1 MRVLITGGAG
11 FVGSHL
17 ADACLLRGDEVYVLD
32 DLSTG
37 SIDNIEYLKRHPY
50 FHYTIGRVQNAAVT
64 AELVD
69 RVDMVYHLAAEVG
82 VRRVIDSPISTIE
95 NNVQATE
102 VVFNAAAKKGKRV
115 LFTSTSEVY
124 GLSTDLPYREDGNI
138 VMGAASKGRWSYACS
153 KALDEFLALAY
164 FHERQM
170 PVTVVRLFNTVGPRQ
185 TGHYGMVVPSL
196 VQQAM
201 TGKPITVYG
210 DGSQSRCFGFVK
222 DVVRRPGR
230 AHGAPGGGG
239 RDLQHRRVD
248 GDLDPRPG
256 EAREGDHEV
265 RLADRAHP
273 LRRCV
278 RVGLPGHAAPHPRH
292 VEAAQA
298 LVGFA
303 PTTDIDEIV
312 DSVMRSFV
320 ARQERSAP
328 APADLSAPPRS
339 GWRDG
344 RDARDPGRAAARPRA
359 SRSRGVTLARVV
371 GLGGGRP
378 LRYDRREHARR

>member
-17 ADACLLRGDEVYVLD
+17 ADACLLRGDQVFVLD

-50 FHYTIGRVQNAAVT
+50 FHYTIDRVQNARVT

-102 VVFNAAAKKGKRV
+102 VVFSAAAKKGKRV

-138 VMGAASKGRWSYACS
+138 VMGSASKGRWSYACS

-164 FHERQM
+164 YHERQM

-185 TGHYGMVVPSL
+185 TGHYGMVIPSL

-201 TGKPITVYG
+201 TGKPITVFG

-222 DVVRRPGR
+222 DVVKALIALMERPEAAGEIYNI
-230 AHGAPGGGG
+230 GG
-239 RDLQHRRVD
+239 VD
-248 GDLDPRPG
+248 GDLDPRPR
-256 EAREGDHEV
+256 EAREGADEV
-265 RLADRAHP
+265 RVADRARP
-273 LRRCV
+273 VRGRV
-278 RVGLPGHAAPHPRH
+278 RVGLRGHAAPRPRH

-298 LVGFA
+298 RRLRADDGHRRDRRFGDAV
-303 PTTDIDEIV
+303 V
-312 DSVMRSFV
+312 H
-320 ARQERSAP
+320 RSAGALRP
-328 APADLSAPPRS
+328 TRAGRSAAPRPGGVMNVDRRS
-339 GWRDG
+339 
-344 RDARDPGRAAARPRA
+344 PGRAAARYGL
-359 SRSRGVTLARVV
+359 RGDARTLAHAV
-371 GLGGGRP
+371 GLGGDRSSALRP
-378 LRYDRREHARR
+378 TRATSSG

>member
-11 FVGSHL
+11 FIGSHL
-17 ADACLLRGDEVYVLD
+17 ADACLLRGDQVHVLD

-37 SIDNIEYLKRHPY
+37 SFDNIEFLKRHPY
-50 FHYTIGRVQNAAVT
+50 FDYTIGRVQDASLT

-69 RVDMVYHLAAEVG
+69 RADLIYHLAAEVG

-102 VVFNAAAKKGKRV
+102 VVFSAAAKKRKRV

-138 VMGAASKGRWSYACS
+138 VMGSASKGRWSYACS

-164 FHERQM
+164 FHERHM
-170 PVTVVRLFNTVGPRQ
+170 PVTIVRLFNTVGPRQ
-185 TGHYGMVVPSL
+185 TGHYGMVIPRL

-201 TGKPITVYG
+201 TGQPITVYG

-222 DVVRRPGR
+222 DVVKALVALTDRP
-230 AHGAPGGGG
+230 
-239 RDLQHRRVD
+239 
-248 GDLDPRPG
+248 
-256 EAREGDHEV
+256 
-265 RLADRAHP
+265 
-273 LRRCV
+273 
-278 RVGLPGHAAPHPRH
+278 
-292 VEAAQA
+292 EAAGEIYNVGASTEITILDLAKRVKELTKSESPIVMVPYAEAYDEGYEDMPRRIPDTSKLRA

-303 PTTDIDEIV
+303 PTTGIEEIV

-320 ARQERSAP
+320 TRQERSATRP
-328 APADLSAPPRS
+328 PVPSRAP
-339 GWRDG
+339 
-344 RDARDPGRAAARPRA
+344 
-359 SRSRGVTLARVV
+359 VRV
-371 GLGGGRP
+371 
-378 LRYDRREHARR
+378 A

>member
-50 FHYTIGRVQNAAVT
+50 FHYTIGRVQNAQVT

-102 VVFNAAAKKGKRV
+102 VVFSAAAKKGKRV

-124 GLSTDLPYREDGNI
+124 GLSTDLPYKEEGNI

-164 FHERQM
+164 YHERQM

-185 TGHYGMVVPSL
+185 TGHYGMVVPTL

-201 TGKPITVYG
+201 TGKPMTVYG

-222 DVVRRPGR
+222 DVVQALVALMDRPEAAGQIYNI
-230 AHGAPGGGG
+230 GASTEISI
-239 RDLQHRRVD
+239 LELARRVKEITKSTSPIVLIPYAD
-248 GDLDPRPG
+248 AYDSGYQDMPRRIP
-256 EAREGDHEV
+256 DTSK
-265 RLADRAHP
+265 
-273 LRRCV
+273 LRN
-278 RVGLPGHAAPHPRH
+278 
-292 VEAAQA
+292 

-303 PTTDIDEIV
+303 PTTDIDEII
-312 DSVMRSFV
+312 DSVMRSFL
-320 ARQERSAP
+320 ARQERSAQRP
-328 APADLSAPPRS
+328 PVSLRAP
-339 GWRDG
+339 
-344 RDARDPGRAAARPRA
+344 
-359 SRSRGVTLARVV
+359 VRV
-371 GLGGGRP
+371 
-378 LRYDRREHARR
+378 A

>member
-11 FVGSHL
+11 FIGSHL
-17 ADACLLRGDEVYVLD
+17 ADACLLRGDQVYVID

-69 RVDMVYHLAAEVG
+69 RVDVVYHLAAEVG

-102 VVFNAAAKKGKRV
+102 VVFSAAAKKGKRV

-124 GLSTDLPYREDGNI
+124 GLSTDLPYREEGNI

-164 FHERQM
+164 FNERHM

-185 TGHYGMVVPSL
+185 TGHYGMVIPRL

-201 TGKPITVYG
+201 TGKPLTVYG
-210 DGSQSRCFGFVK
+210 DGAQSRCFGFVK
-222 DVVRRPGR
+222 DVVHALVMLMDRPESAGEIYNVGASTEITILDLAKRVKELTKSASPIVMVPYAEAYDEGYEDMPRRIPDTTKL
-230 AHGAPGGGG
+230 
-239 RDLQHRRVD
+239 RDLI
-248 GDLDPRPG
+248 GY
-256 EAREGDHEV
+256 
-265 RLADRAHP
+265 
-273 LRRCV
+273 
-278 RVGLPGHAAPHPRH
+278 
-292 VEAAQA
+292 
-298 LVGFA
+298 A
-303 PTTDIDEIV
+303 PTTGIEEIV

-320 ARQERSAP
+320 SRQERSAP
-328 APADLSAPPRS
+328 RAPV
-339 GWRDG
+339 
-344 RDARDPGRAAARPRA
+344 A
-359 SRSRGVTLARVV
+359 SRAPIRV
-371 GLGGGRP
+371 
-378 LRYDRREHARR
+378 A

>member
-17 ADACLLRGDEVYVLD
+17 ADACLARGDEVFILD

-50 FHYTIGRVQNAAVT
+50 FHYTIGRVQNAQVT

-102 VVFNAAAKKGKRV
+102 VVFSAAAKKGKRV

-164 FHERQM
+164 YHERQM

-185 TGHYGMVVPSL
+185 TGHYGMVVPTL

-201 TGKPITVYG
+201 TGKPMTVYG

-222 DVVRRPGR
+222 DVVRALVALMERP
-230 AHGAPGGGG
+230 
-239 RDLQHRRVD
+239 
-248 GDLDPRPG
+248 
-256 EAREGDHEV
+256 
-265 RLADRAHP
+265 
-273 LRRCV
+273 
-278 RVGLPGHAAPHPRH
+278 
-292 VEAAQA
+292 EAAGQIYNIGA
-298 LVGFA
+298 STEISILELAKRVKEITGSSSPIVLIPYADAYDAGYQDMPRRIPDTSKLRSLVGFA

-312 DSVMRSFV
+312 DSVMRSFL
-320 ARQERSAP
+320 ARQERSAQ
-328 APADLSAPPRS
+328 
-339 GWRDG
+339 
-344 RDARDPGRAAARPRA
+344 
-359 SRSRGVTLARVV
+359 
-371 GLGGGRP
+371 RP
-378 LRYDRREHARR
+378 LIPVRAPIRVA

>member
-50 FHYTIGRVQNAAVT
+50 FHYTIGRVQNAQVT

-102 VVFNAAAKKGKRV
+102 VVFSAAAKKGKRV

-164 FHERQM
+164 YNERQM

-201 TGKPITVYG
+201 TGKPMTVYG

-222 DVVRRPGR
+222 DVVKALVALMDRREAVGEIYNI
-230 AHGAPGGGG
+230 GASTEISIL
-239 RDLQHRRVD
+239 DLAKRVKQITGSASPIVLIPYTDAYEAGYQDMPRRIPD
-248 GDLDPRPG
+248 TTK
-256 EAREGDHEV
+256 
-265 RLADRAHP
+265 
-273 LRRCV
+273 LRN
-278 RVGLPGHAAPHPRH
+278 
-292 VEAAQA
+292 

-312 DSVMRSFV
+312 DSVMKSFL
-320 ARQERSAP
+320 ARQERSAQ
-328 APADLSAPPRS
+328 
-339 GWRDG
+339 
-344 RDARDPGRAAARPRA
+344 RPQISLRHP
-359 SRSRGVTLARVV
+359 VRV
-371 GLGGGRP
+371 
-378 LRYDRREHARR
+378 A

>member
-185 TGHYGMVVPSL
+185 TGHYGMVVPTL

-201 TGKPITVYG
+201 TGKPMTVYG

-222 DVVRRPGR
+222 DVVKALVALMERP
-230 AHGAPGGGG
+230 
-239 RDLQHRRVD
+239 
-248 GDLDPRPG
+248 
-256 EAREGDHEV
+256 
-265 RLADRAHP
+265 
-273 LRRCV
+273 
-278 RVGLPGHAAPHPRH
+278 
-292 VEAAQA
+292 EAAGEIYNIGASTEISILDLAKRVKEITKSASPIVLVPYADAYDAGYQDMPRRIPDTTKLRS

-312 DSVMRSFV
+312 DSVMKSFI
-320 ARQERSAP
+320 ARQERSAQ
-328 APADLSAPPRS
+328 
-339 GWRDG
+339 
-344 RDARDPGRAAARPRA
+344 RPSVSLRTP
-359 SRSRGVTLARVV
+359 VRV
-371 GLGGGRP
+371 
-378 LRYDRREHARR
+378 A

>member
-17 ADACLLRGDEVYVLD
+17 ADACLARGDEVFVLD

-50 FHYTIGRVQNAAVT
+50 FHYTIDRVQNERVT

-102 VVFNAAAKKGKRV
+102 VVFSAAAKKGKRV

-164 FHERQM
+164 FNERQL

-201 TGKPITVYG
+201 TGKPMTVYG

-222 DVVRRPGR
+222 DVVKALVALMERPEAVGEIYNIGASTEISILDLAKRVKEITGSSSPIVLIPYDDAYETGYQDMPRRIP
-230 AHGAPGGGG
+230 
-239 RDLQHRRVD
+239 DTSK
-248 GDLDPRPG
+248 
-256 EAREGDHEV
+256 
-265 RLADRAHP
+265 
-273 LRRCV
+273 LRN
-278 RVGLPGHAAPHPRH
+278 
-292 VEAAQA
+292 

-303 PTTDIDEIV
+303 PTTAIVEIV
-312 DSVMRSFV
+312 DSVLKSFL
-320 ARQERSAP
+320 ARQERSAQ
-328 APADLSAPPRS
+328 
-339 GWRDG
+339 
-344 RDARDPGRAAARPRA
+344 RPQISLRHP
-359 SRSRGVTLARVV
+359 VRV
-371 GLGGGRP
+371 
-378 LRYDRREHARR
+378 A

>member
-1 MRVLITGGAG
+1 
-11 FVGSHL
+11 
-17 ADACLLRGDEVYVLD
+17 
-32 DLSTG
+32 
-37 SIDNIEYLKRHPY
+37 
-50 FHYTIGRVQNAAVT
+50 
-64 AELVD
+64 
-69 RVDMVYHLAAEVG
+69 VDMVYHLAAEVG

-138 VMGAASKGRWSYACS
+138 VMGSASKGRWSYACS

-185 TGHYGMVVPSL
+185 TGHYGMVVPTL

-201 TGKPITVYG
+201 TGKPMTVYG

-222 DVVRRPGR
+222 DVVKALVALMERP
-230 AHGAPGGGG
+230 
-239 RDLQHRRVD
+239 
-248 GDLDPRPG
+248 
-256 EAREGDHEV
+256 
-265 RLADRAHP
+265 
-273 LRRCV
+273 
-278 RVGLPGHAAPHPRH
+278 
-292 VEAAQA
+292 EAAGEIYNIGASTEISILDLAKRVKATTKSASPIVLVPYADAYDAGYQDMPRRIPDTTKLRS

-312 DSVMRSFV
+312 DSVMKSFV
-320 ARQERSAP
+320 ARQERSAQRP
-328 APADLSAPPRS
+328 AVSLRHP
-339 GWRDG
+339 
-344 RDARDPGRAAARPRA
+344 
-359 SRSRGVTLARVV
+359 VRV
-371 GLGGGRP
+371 
-378 LRYDRREHARR
+378 A

>member
-17 ADACLLRGDEVYVLD
+17 ADACLLRGDQVFVLD

-50 FHYTIGRVQNAAVT
+50 FHYTIDRVQNERVT

-102 VVFNAAAKKGKRV
+102 VVFSAAAKKGKRV

-164 FHERQM
+164 YHERQM

-185 TGHYGMVVPSL
+185 TGHYGMVIPSL

-201 TGKPITVYG
+201 TGKPITVFG

-222 DVVRRPGR
+222 DVVKALIALMEKPEAAGEIYNIGGSTEITILELAQRVKVLTGSESPIVLIPYEDAYQPGYEDM
-230 AHGAPGGGG
+230 P
-239 RDLQHRRVD
+239 RRVPD
-248 GDLDPRPG
+248 TSK
-256 EAREGDHEV
+256 
-265 RLADRAHP
+265 
-273 LRRCV
+273 LRN
-278 RVGLPGHAAPHPRH
+278 
-292 VEAAQA
+292 

-303 PTTDIDEIV
+303 PTTGIDEII

-320 ARQERSAP
+320 ARQERSAQRFVP
-328 APADLSAPPRS
+328 VSPRH
-339 GWRDG
+339 
-344 RDARDPGRAAARPRA
+344 P
-359 SRSRGVTLARVV
+359 VRV
-371 GLGGGRP
+371 
-378 LRYDRREHARR
+378 A

>member
-50 FHYTIGRVQNAAVT
+50 FHYTIGRVQNASVT

-124 GLSTDLPYREDGNI
+124 GLSTDLPYKEDGNI

-164 FHERQM
+164 YNERQM

-201 TGKPITVYG
+201 TGKPMTVYG

-222 DVVRRPGR
+222 DVVRALVALMERP
-230 AHGAPGGGG
+230 
-239 RDLQHRRVD
+239 
-248 GDLDPRPG
+248 
-256 EAREGDHEV
+256 
-265 RLADRAHP
+265 
-273 LRRCV
+273 
-278 RVGLPGHAAPHPRH
+278 
-292 VEAAQA
+292 EAAGEIYNIGASTEISILDLAKRVKEITNSDSPIVLIPYADAYDSGYQDMPRRIPDTTKLRN

-312 DSVMRSFV
+312 DSVMKSFL
-320 ARQERSAP
+320 ARQERSAQRTP
-328 APADLSAPPRS
+328 VSLRAP
-339 GWRDG
+339 
-344 RDARDPGRAAARPRA
+344 
-359 SRSRGVTLARVV
+359 VRV
-371 GLGGGRP
+371 
-378 LRYDRREHARR
+378 A

>member
-50 FHYTIGRVQNAAVT
+50 FHYTIGRVQNAQVT

-69 RVDMVYHLAAEVG
+69 RVDVVYHLAAEVG

-102 VVFNAAAKKGKRV
+102 VVFSAAAKKGKRV

-124 GLSTDLPYREDGNI
+124 GLSTDLPYKEEGNI

-164 FHERQM
+164 YHERQM

-185 TGHYGMVVPSL
+185 TGHYGMVVPTL

-201 TGKPITVYG
+201 TGKPMTVYG

-222 DVVRRPGR
+222 DVVRALVALIERP
-230 AHGAPGGGG
+230 
-239 RDLQHRRVD
+239 
-248 GDLDPRPG
+248 
-256 EAREGDHEV
+256 
-265 RLADRAHP
+265 
-273 LRRCV
+273 
-278 RVGLPGHAAPHPRH
+278 
-292 VEAAQA
+292 EAAGQIYNIGA
-298 LVGFA
+298 STEISILELAKRVKQITGSASPIVLIPYADAYDAGYQDMPRRIPDTTKLRNLVGFA

-312 DSVMRSFV
+312 DSVMKSFL
-320 ARQERSAP
+320 ARQERSAQRP
-328 APADLSAPPRS
+328 FVSLRAP
-339 GWRDG
+339 
-344 RDARDPGRAAARPRA
+344 
-359 SRSRGVTLARVV
+359 VRV
-371 GLGGGRP
+371 
-378 LRYDRREHARR
+378 A

>member
-50 FHYTIGRVQNAAVT
+50 FHYTIGRVQNASVT

-124 GLSTDLPYREDGNI
+124 GLSTDLPYKEDGNI

-164 FHERQM
+164 YQERQM

-201 TGKPITVYG
+201 TGKPMTVYG

-222 DVVRRPGR
+222 DVVRALVALMERP
-230 AHGAPGGGG
+230 
-239 RDLQHRRVD
+239 
-248 GDLDPRPG
+248 
-256 EAREGDHEV
+256 
-265 RLADRAHP
+265 
-273 LRRCV
+273 
-278 RVGLPGHAAPHPRH
+278 
-292 VEAAQA
+292 EAAGEIYNIGASTEISILDLAKRVKEITDSNSPIVLVPYADAYESGYQDMPRRIPDTTKLRN

-303 PTTDIDEIV
+303 PTTDIDEII
-312 DSVMRSFV
+312 DSVMKSFL
-320 ARQERSAP
+320 ARQERSAQ
-328 APADLSAPPRS
+328 
-339 GWRDG
+339 
-344 RDARDPGRAAARPRA
+344 RPQISLRHP
-359 SRSRGVTLARVV
+359 VRV
-371 GLGGGRP
+371 
-378 LRYDRREHARR
+378 A

>member
-17 ADACLLRGDEVYVLD
+17 ADACLARGDEVFVLD

-50 FHYTIGRVQNAAVT
+50 FHYTIGRVQNAQVT

-102 VVFNAAAKKGKRV
+102 VVFHAAAKKGKRV

-222 DVVRRPGR
+222 DVVKALVALMERPEAVGEIYNI
-230 AHGAPGGGG
+230 GASTEISIL
-239 RDLQHRRVD
+239 DLARRVK
-248 GDLDPRPG
+248 
-256 EAREGDHEV
+256 EITKS
-265 RLADRAHP
+265 
-273 LRRCV
+273 
-278 RVGLPGHAAPHPRH
+278 AAPIVLVPYDDAYETGYQDMPRRIPDTTKLRN
-292 VEAAQA
+292 

-303 PTTDIDEIV
+303 PTTEIDEIV
-312 DSVMRSFV
+312 DSVMKSFL
-320 ARQERSAP
+320 ARQERSAQ
-328 APADLSAPPRS
+328 
-339 GWRDG
+339 
-344 RDARDPGRAAARPRA
+344 RPQISLRHP
-359 SRSRGVTLARVV
+359 VRV
-371 GLGGGRP
+371 
-378 LRYDRREHARR
+378 A

>member
-124 GLSTDLPYREDGNI
+124 GLSADLPYKEDGNI

-185 TGHYGMVVPSL
+185 TGHYGMVVPTL

-201 TGKPITVYG
+201 TGKPMTVYG

-222 DVVRRPGR
+222 DVVRALVALMERP
-230 AHGAPGGGG
+230 
-239 RDLQHRRVD
+239 
-248 GDLDPRPG
+248 
-256 EAREGDHEV
+256 
-265 RLADRAHP
+265 
-273 LRRCV
+273 
-278 RVGLPGHAAPHPRH
+278 
-292 VEAAQA
+292 EAAGEIYNIGASTEISILDLAKRVKEITRSASPIVLIPYADAYDSGYQDMPRRIPDTTKLRN

-312 DSVMRSFV
+312 DSVMKSFI
-320 ARQERSAP
+320 ARQERSAQRP
-328 APADLSAPPRS
+328 AISLRTP
-339 GWRDG
+339 
-344 RDARDPGRAAARPRA
+344 
-359 SRSRGVTLARVV
+359 VRV
-371 GLGGGRP
+371 
-378 LRYDRREHARR
+378 A

>member
-50 FHYTIGRVQNAAVT
+50 FHYTIGRVQNASVT

-69 RVDMVYHLAAEVG
+69 RVEVVYHLAAEVG

-164 FHERQM
+164 FQERQM

-201 TGKPITVYG
+201 TGKPMTVYG

-222 DVVRRPGR
+222 DVVRALVALMERPEAVGEIYNI
-230 AHGAPGGGG
+230 GASTEISIL
-239 RDLQHRRVD
+239 DLAKRVKEITKSNSPVVLVPYADAYESGYQDMPRRIPD
-248 GDLDPRPG
+248 TTK
-256 EAREGDHEV
+256 
-265 RLADRAHP
+265 
-273 LRRCV
+273 LRS
-278 RVGLPGHAAPHPRH
+278 
-292 VEAAQA
+292 

-303 PTTDIDEIV
+303 PTTDIDEII
-312 DSVMRSFV
+312 DSVMKSFV
-320 ARQERSAP
+320 ARQERSAQRKQISLRHP
-328 APADLSAPPRS
+328 
-339 GWRDG
+339 
-344 RDARDPGRAAARPRA
+344 
-359 SRSRGVTLARVV
+359 VRV
-371 GLGGGRP
+371 
-378 LRYDRREHARR
+378 A

>member
-50 FHYTIGRVQNAAVT
+50 FHYTIGRVQNASMT

-102 VVFNAAAKKGKRV
+102 VVFHAAAKKGKRV

-124 GLSTDLPYREDGNI
+124 GLSTDLPYKEDGNI

-164 FHERQM
+164 YNERQM

-201 TGKPITVYG
+201 TGKPMTVYG

-222 DVVRRPGR
+222 DVVRALVALMERPEAVGEIYNI
-230 AHGAPGGGG
+230 GASTEISIL
-239 RDLQHRRVD
+239 DLAKRVKEITQSASPIVLVPYADAYETGYQDMPRRIPD
-248 GDLDPRPG
+248 TSK
-256 EAREGDHEV
+256 
-265 RLADRAHP
+265 
-273 LRRCV
+273 LRN
-278 RVGLPGHAAPHPRH
+278 
-292 VEAAQA
+292 

-312 DSVMRSFV
+312 DSVMKSFL
-320 ARQERSAP
+320 ARQERSAQ
-328 APADLSAPPRS
+328 
-339 GWRDG
+339 
-344 RDARDPGRAAARPRA
+344 RPQISLRHP
-359 SRSRGVTLARVV
+359 VRV
-371 GLGGGRP
+371 
-378 LRYDRREHARR
+378 A

>member
-17 ADACLLRGDEVYVLD
+17 ADACLARGDEVFVLD

-50 FHYTIGRVQNAAVT
+50 FHYSIGRVQNAQVT

-164 FHERQM
+164 FNERQL

-201 TGKPITVYG
+201 TGKPMTVYG

-222 DVVRRPGR
+222 DVVKALVALMERPEAIGQIYNIGASTEISILDLAKRVKEITGSSSPIVLIPYDDAYETGYQDMPRRIPNTSKL
-230 AHGAPGGGG
+230 
-239 RDLQHRRVD
+239 RD
-248 GDLDPRPG
+248 
-256 EAREGDHEV
+256 
-265 RLADRAHP
+265 
-273 LRRCV
+273 
-278 RVGLPGHAAPHPRH
+278 
-292 VEAAQA
+292 

-303 PTTDIDEIV
+303 PTTGIDEIV
-312 DSVMRSFV
+312 DSVMKSFL
-320 ARQERSAP
+320 ARQERSAQ
-328 APADLSAPPRS
+328 
-339 GWRDG
+339 
-344 RDARDPGRAAARPRA
+344 RPQVSLRHP
-359 SRSRGVTLARVV
+359 VRV
-371 GLGGGRP
+371 
-378 LRYDRREHARR
+378 A

>member
-11 FVGSHL
+11 FIGSHL
-17 ADACLLRGDEVYVLD
+17 TDVCLARGDEVFVLD

-37 SIDNIEYLKRHPY
+37 SIDNIEYHRNHPY
-50 FHYTIGRVQNAAVT
+50 FHYTIGRVQNASVT

-69 RVDMVYHLAAEVG
+69 RCDVIYHLAAEVG

-102 VVFNAAAKKGKRV
+102 VVFAAAAKKGKRV

-138 VMGAASKGRWSYACS
+138 VMGPASNSRWSYACS

-164 FHERQM
+164 FNERQM
-170 PVTVVRLFNTVGPRQ
+170 PVTIVRLFNTVGPRQ
-185 TGHYGMVVPSL
+185 TGHYGMVVPTL

-201 TGKPITVYG
+201 TGKPLTVFG
-210 DGSQSRCFGFVK
+210 DGRQSRCFGFVK
-222 DVVRRPGR
+222 DVVRALVALMDRP
-230 AHGAPGGGG
+230 
-239 RDLQHRRVD
+239 
-248 GDLDPRPG
+248 
-256 EAREGDHEV
+256 
-265 RLADRAHP
+265 
-273 LRRCV
+273 
-278 RVGLPGHAAPHPRH
+278 
-292 VEAAQA
+292 EAAGQIYNVGAQTEISILELAQRVKELTQSASPIVMVPYEDAYETGYQDMPRRIPDTSKLKA

-328 APADLSAPPRS
+328 RVPTPRV
-339 GWRDG
+339 
-344 RDARDPGRAAARPRA
+344 P
-359 SRSRGVTLARVV
+359 VRV
-371 GLGGGRP
+371 
-378 LRYDRREHARR
+378 A

>member
-17 ADACLLRGDEVYVLD
+17 ADACLARGDEVFILD

-50 FHYTIGRVQNAAVT
+50 FHYTIGRVQNAQVT

-124 GLSTDLPYREDGNI
+124 GLSTDLPYREEGNI

-164 FHERQM
+164 YHERQM

-185 TGHYGMVVPSL
+185 TGHYGMVVPTL

-201 TGKPITVYG
+201 TGKPMTVYG

-222 DVVRRPGR
+222 DVVRALVALMERP
-230 AHGAPGGGG
+230 
-239 RDLQHRRVD
+239 
-248 GDLDPRPG
+248 
-256 EAREGDHEV
+256 
-265 RLADRAHP
+265 
-273 LRRCV
+273 
-278 RVGLPGHAAPHPRH
+278 
-292 VEAAQA
+292 EAAGQIYNIGA
-298 LVGFA
+298 STEISILELAKRVKGITGSTSPIVLIPYADAYDAGYQDMPRRIPDTSKLKSLVGFA

-312 DSVMRSFV
+312 DSVMRSFL
-320 ARQERSAP
+320 ARQERSAQ
-328 APADLSAPPRS
+328 
-339 GWRDG
+339 
-344 RDARDPGRAAARPRA
+344 
-359 SRSRGVTLARVV
+359 
-371 GLGGGRP
+371 RP
-378 LRYDRREHARR
+378 LIPVRAPIRVA

>member
-17 ADACLLRGDEVYVLD
+17 ADACLARGDEVFVLD

-50 FHYTIGRVQNAAVT
+50 FHYTIGRVQNAQVT

-102 VVFNAAAKKGKRV
+102 VVFHAAAKKGKRV

-201 TGKPITVYG
+201 TGKPMTVYG

-222 DVVRRPGR
+222 DVVKALVALMERPEAVGEIYNIGASTEISILDLAKRVKEITNSASPIVLVPYDDAYETGYQDMPRRIP
-230 AHGAPGGGG
+230 
-239 RDLQHRRVD
+239 DTTK
-248 GDLDPRPG
+248 
-256 EAREGDHEV
+256 
-265 RLADRAHP
+265 
-273 LRRCV
+273 LRN
-278 RVGLPGHAAPHPRH
+278 
-292 VEAAQA
+292 

-312 DSVMRSFV
+312 DSVMKSFL
-320 ARQERSAP
+320 ARQERSAQ
-328 APADLSAPPRS
+328 
-339 GWRDG
+339 
-344 RDARDPGRAAARPRA
+344 RPQISLRHP
-359 SRSRGVTLARVV
+359 VRV
-371 GLGGGRP
+371 
-378 LRYDRREHARR
+378 A

>member
-50 FHYTIGRVQNAAVT
+50 FHYTIGRVQNAQVT

-102 VVFNAAAKKGKRV
+102 VVFHAAAKKGKRV

-164 FHERQM
+164 YNERQM

-196 VQQAM
+196 VRRALA
-201 TGKPITVYG
+201 GEDVTVYG
-210 DGSQSRCFGFVK
+210 SGDQRRSFCHVLDTVSAIVALLDNPESPGEPFNIGADNEVSINELARLIVDRTGSTSTITHIPYDVAYEEGFE
-222 DVVRRPGR
+222 DME
-230 AHGAPGGGG
+230 
-239 RDLQHRRVD
+239 RRVPD
-248 GDLDPRPG
+248 TTKLEHLTGWKP
-256 EAREGDHEV
+256 ARSLEDILNDVIAFERS
-265 RLADRAHP
+265 RLAA
-273 LRRCV
+273 
-278 RVGLPGHAAPHPRH
+278 GA
-292 VEAAQA
+292 
-298 LVGFA
+298 
-303 PTTDIDEIV
+303 
-312 DSVMRSFV
+312 
-320 ARQERSAP
+320 
-328 APADLSAPPRS
+328 
-339 GWRDG
+339 
-344 RDARDPGRAAARPRA
+344 
-359 SRSRGVTLARVV
+359 
-371 GLGGGRP
+371 
-378 LRYDRREHARR
+378 

>member
-17 ADACLLRGDEVYVLD
+17 ADACLARGDEVFVLD

-50 FHYTIGRVQNAAVT
+50 FHYTIGRVQNASVT

-69 RVDMVYHLAAEVG
+69 RVDVVYHLAAEVG

-102 VVFNAAAKKGKRV
+102 VVFHAAAKKGKRV

-201 TGKPITVYG
+201 TGKPMTVYG

-222 DVVRRPGR
+222 DVVKALVALMERPEAVGEIYNIGASTEISILDLAKRVKEITKSSSPIVLVPYDDAYESGYQDMPRRIP
-230 AHGAPGGGG
+230 
-239 RDLQHRRVD
+239 DTTK
-248 GDLDPRPG
+248 
-256 EAREGDHEV
+256 
-265 RLADRAHP
+265 
-273 LRRCV
+273 LRS
-278 RVGLPGHAAPHPRH
+278 
-292 VEAAQA
+292 

-312 DSVMRSFV
+312 DSVMKSFF
-320 ARQERSAP
+320 ARQERSAQ
-328 APADLSAPPRS
+328 
-339 GWRDG
+339 
-344 RDARDPGRAAARPRA
+344 RPQISLRHP
-359 SRSRGVTLARVV
+359 VRV
-371 GLGGGRP
+371 
-378 LRYDRREHARR
+378 A

>member
-11 FVGSHL
+11 FIGSHL
-17 ADACLLRGDEVYVLD
+17 TDVCLARGDEVFVLD

-37 SIDNIEYLKRHPY
+37 SIDNIEYHRNHPY
-50 FHYTIGRVQNAAVT
+50 FHYTVGRVQNAAAT

-69 RVDMVYHLAAEVG
+69 RCDVIYHLAAEVG

-102 VVFNAAAKKGKRV
+102 VVFAAAAKKGKRV

-138 VMGAASKGRWSYACS
+138 VMGPASNSRWSYACS

-164 FHERQM
+164 YNERQM
-170 PVTVVRLFNTVGPRQ
+170 PVTIVRLFNTVGPRQ
-185 TGHYGMVVPSL
+185 TGHYGMVVPTL

-201 TGKPITVYG
+201 TGKPLTVFG
-210 DGSQSRCFGFVK
+210 DGKQSRCFGFVK
-222 DVVRRPGR
+222 DVVRALVALMDRP
-230 AHGAPGGGG
+230 
-239 RDLQHRRVD
+239 
-248 GDLDPRPG
+248 
-256 EAREGDHEV
+256 
-265 RLADRAHP
+265 
-273 LRRCV
+273 
-278 RVGLPGHAAPHPRH
+278 
-292 VEAAQA
+292 EAAGQIYNVGAQTEISILELAQRVKDLTQSTSPIVTIPYADAYESGYQDMPRRIPDTSKLKA

-328 APADLSAPPRS
+328 RLPTPRV
-339 GWRDG
+339 
-344 RDARDPGRAAARPRA
+344 P
-359 SRSRGVTLARVV
+359 VRV
-371 GLGGGRP
+371 
-378 LRYDRREHARR
+378 A

>member
-50 FHYTIGRVQNAAVT
+50 FHYTIGRVQNAQVT

-69 RVDMVYHLAAEVG
+69 RVDVVYHLAAEVG

-102 VVFNAAAKKGKRV
+102 VVFSAAAKKGKRV

-124 GLSTDLPYREDGNI
+124 GLSADLPYREDGNI

-164 FHERQM
+164 YHERQM

-185 TGHYGMVVPSL
+185 TGHYGMVVPTL

-201 TGKPITVYG
+201 TGKPMTVYG

-222 DVVRRPGR
+222 DVVKALVALMERP
-230 AHGAPGGGG
+230 
-239 RDLQHRRVD
+239 
-248 GDLDPRPG
+248 
-256 EAREGDHEV
+256 
-265 RLADRAHP
+265 
-273 LRRCV
+273 
-278 RVGLPGHAAPHPRH
+278 
-292 VEAAQA
+292 EAAGEIYNIGASSEISILELAKRVKEITKSQSPIVLIPYA
-298 LVGFA
+298 DAYDAGYQDMPRRIPDTTKLRNLVGFA

-320 ARQERSAP
+320 ARQERSAQRP
-328 APADLSAPPRS
+328 PVSLRAP
-339 GWRDG
+339 
-344 RDARDPGRAAARPRA
+344 
-359 SRSRGVTLARVV
+359 VRV
-371 GLGGGRP
+371 
-378 LRYDRREHARR
+378 A

>member
-50 FHYTIGRVQNAAVT
+50 FHYTIGRVQNASVT

-124 GLSTDLPYREDGNI
+124 GLSTDLPYREEGNI

-185 TGHYGMVVPSL
+185 TGHYGMVVPTL

-201 TGKPITVYG
+201 TGKPMTVYG

-222 DVVRRPGR
+222 DVVKALVALMERP
-230 AHGAPGGGG
+230 
-239 RDLQHRRVD
+239 
-248 GDLDPRPG
+248 
-256 EAREGDHEV
+256 
-265 RLADRAHP
+265 
-273 LRRCV
+273 
-278 RVGLPGHAAPHPRH
+278 
-292 VEAAQA
+292 EAAGEIYNIGASTEISILDLAKRVKEITKSASPIMLIPYADAYDAGYQDMPRRIPDTTKLRS

-312 DSVMRSFV
+312 DSVMKSFI
-320 ARQERSAP
+320 ARQERSAQ
-328 APADLSAPPRS
+328 
-339 GWRDG
+339 
-344 RDARDPGRAAARPRA
+344 RPSVSLRTP
-359 SRSRGVTLARVV
+359 VRV
-371 GLGGGRP
+371 
-378 LRYDRREHARR
+378 A

>member
-11 FVGSHL
+11 FIGSHL
-17 ADACLLRGDEVYVLD
+17 TDVCLARGDEVFVLD

-37 SIDNIEYLKRHPY
+37 SIDNIEYHRNHPY
-50 FHYTIGRVQNAAVT
+50 FHYTIGRVQNASAT

-69 RVDMVYHLAAEVG
+69 RCDVIYHLAAEVG

-102 VVFNAAAKKGKRV
+102 VVFAAAAKKGKRV

-124 GLSTDLPYREDGNI
+124 GLSADLPYREDGNI
-138 VMGAASKGRWSYACS
+138 VMGPASNSRWSYACS

-164 FHERQM
+164 YNERQM
-170 PVTVVRLFNTVGPRQ
+170 PVTIVRLFNTVGPRQ
-185 TGHYGMVVPSL
+185 TGHYGMVVPTL

-201 TGKPITVYG
+201 TGKPLTVFG
-210 DGSQSRCFGFVK
+210 DGRQSRCFGFVK
-222 DVVRRPGR
+222 DVVRALVALMDRP
-230 AHGAPGGGG
+230 
-239 RDLQHRRVD
+239 
-248 GDLDPRPG
+248 
-256 EAREGDHEV
+256 
-265 RLADRAHP
+265 
-273 LRRCV
+273 
-278 RVGLPGHAAPHPRH
+278 
-292 VEAAQA
+292 EAAGQIYNVGAQTEISILALAQRVKELTKSASPIVMVPYEDAYETGYQDMPRRIPDTSKLKA

-328 APADLSAPPRS
+328 RLPTPRV
-339 GWRDG
+339 
-344 RDARDPGRAAARPRA
+344 PI
-359 SRSRGVTLARVV
+359 RV
-371 GLGGGRP
+371 
-378 LRYDRREHARR
+378 A

>member
-17 ADACLLRGDEVYVLD
+17 ADACLARGDEVFVLD

-50 FHYTIGRVQNAAVT
+50 FHYTIGRVQNAQVT

-102 VVFNAAAKKGKRV
+102 VVFHAAAKKGKRV

-222 DVVRRPGR
+222 DVVKALVALMERPEAVGEIYNI
-230 AHGAPGGGG
+230 GASTEISIL
-239 RDLQHRRVD
+239 DLARRVKEITNSASPIVLVPYD
-248 GDLDPRPG
+248 DAYETGYQDMPRRIP
-256 EAREGDHEV
+256 DTTK
-265 RLADRAHP
+265 
-273 LRRCV
+273 LRN
-278 RVGLPGHAAPHPRH
+278 
-292 VEAAQA
+292 

-312 DSVMRSFV
+312 DSVMKSFL
-320 ARQERSAP
+320 ARQERSAQ
-328 APADLSAPPRS
+328 
-339 GWRDG
+339 
-344 RDARDPGRAAARPRA
+344 RPQISLRHP
-359 SRSRGVTLARVV
+359 VRV
-371 GLGGGRP
+371 
-378 LRYDRREHARR
+378 A

>member
-50 FHYTIGRVQNAAVT
+50 FHYTIGRVQNASVT

-102 VVFNAAAKKGKRV
+102 VVFNAAAKKRKRV

-124 GLSTDLPYREDGNI
+124 GLSTDLPYKEDGNI

-164 FHERQM
+164 YQERQM

-201 TGKPITVYG
+201 TGKPMTVYG

-222 DVVRRPGR
+222 DVVRALVALMERP
-230 AHGAPGGGG
+230 
-239 RDLQHRRVD
+239 
-248 GDLDPRPG
+248 
-256 EAREGDHEV
+256 
-265 RLADRAHP
+265 
-273 LRRCV
+273 
-278 RVGLPGHAAPHPRH
+278 
-292 VEAAQA
+292 EAAGEIYNIGASTEISILDLAKRVKATTKSASPIVLVPYADAYDAGYQDMPRRIPDTTKLRS

-312 DSVMRSFV
+312 DSVMKSFV
-320 ARQERSAP
+320 ARQERSAQRP
-328 APADLSAPPRS
+328 AVSLRHP
-339 GWRDG
+339 
-344 RDARDPGRAAARPRA
+344 
-359 SRSRGVTLARVV
+359 VRV
-371 GLGGGRP
+371 
-378 LRYDRREHARR
+378 A

>member
-124 GLSTDLPYREDGNI
+124 GLSTDLPYREEGNI

-185 TGHYGMVVPSL
+185 TGHYGMVVPTL

-201 TGKPITVYG
+201 TGKPMTVYG

-222 DVVRRPGR
+222 DVVKALVALMERP
-230 AHGAPGGGG
+230 
-239 RDLQHRRVD
+239 
-248 GDLDPRPG
+248 
-256 EAREGDHEV
+256 
-265 RLADRAHP
+265 
-273 LRRCV
+273 
-278 RVGLPGHAAPHPRH
+278 
-292 VEAAQA
+292 EAAGEIYNIGASTEISILDLAKRVKEITKSASPIVLVPYADAYDAGYQDMPRRIPDTTKLRS

-312 DSVMRSFV
+312 DSVMKSFI
-320 ARQERSAP
+320 ARQERSAQ
-328 APADLSAPPRS
+328 
-339 GWRDG
+339 
-344 RDARDPGRAAARPRA
+344 RPSVSLRTP
-359 SRSRGVTLARVV
+359 VRV
-371 GLGGGRP
+371 
-378 LRYDRREHARR
+378 A

>member
-17 ADACLLRGDEVYVLD
+17 ADACLLRGDEVFVLD

-50 FHYTIGRVQNAAVT
+50 FHYTIGRVQNAQVT

-102 VVFNAAAKKGKRV
+102 VVFNAAAKKRKRV

-138 VMGAASKGRWSYACS
+138 VMGAASKGRWSYACA

-164 FHERQM
+164 WHERQM

-201 TGKPITVYG
+201 TGKPMTVYG

-222 DVVRRPGR
+222 DVVRALVALMERP
-230 AHGAPGGGG
+230 
-239 RDLQHRRVD
+239 
-248 GDLDPRPG
+248 
-256 EAREGDHEV
+256 
-265 RLADRAHP
+265 
-273 LRRCV
+273 
-278 RVGLPGHAAPHPRH
+278 
-292 VEAAQA
+292 EAAGEIYNIGASTEISILDLAKRVKQITNSNSPIVLVPYA
-298 LVGFA
+298 DAYESGYQDMPRRIPDTTKLRNLVGFA
-303 PTTDIDEIV
+303 PTTDIDEII
-312 DSVMRSFV
+312 DSVMKSFL
-320 ARQERSAP
+320 ARQERSAQ
-328 APADLSAPPRS
+328 
-339 GWRDG
+339 
-344 RDARDPGRAAARPRA
+344 RPQISLRHP
-359 SRSRGVTLARVV
+359 VRV
-371 GLGGGRP
+371 
-378 LRYDRREHARR
+378 A

>member
-50 FHYTIGRVQNAAVT
+50 FHYTIGRVQNAQVT

-69 RVDMVYHLAAEVG
+69 RVDVVYHLAAEVG

-102 VVFNAAAKKGKRV
+102 VVFSAAAKKGKRV

-124 GLSTDLPYREDGNI
+124 GLSTDLPYREEGNI

-164 FHERQM
+164 YHERQM

-185 TGHYGMVVPSL
+185 TGHYGMVVPTL

-201 TGKPITVYG
+201 TGKPMTVYG

-222 DVVRRPGR
+222 DVVRALVALMERP
-230 AHGAPGGGG
+230 
-239 RDLQHRRVD
+239 
-248 GDLDPRPG
+248 
-256 EAREGDHEV
+256 
-265 RLADRAHP
+265 
-273 LRRCV
+273 
-278 RVGLPGHAAPHPRH
+278 
-292 VEAAQA
+292 EAAGQIYNIGA
-298 LVGFA
+298 STEISILELAKRVKSIANSASPITLIPYADAYDSGYQDMPRRIPDTSKLRNLVGFA
-303 PTTDIDEIV
+303 PTTDIDEII
-312 DSVMRSFV
+312 DSVMKSFL
-320 ARQERSAP
+320 ARQERSAQRP
-328 APADLSAPPRS
+328 PVSLRAP
-339 GWRDG
+339 
-344 RDARDPGRAAARPRA
+344 
-359 SRSRGVTLARVV
+359 VRV
-371 GLGGGRP
+371 
-378 LRYDRREHARR
+378 A